1 LESFSD
7 SENKI
12 LVIGDGSWRPNYGY
26 GSMVIKDVTI
36 KTKSGA
42 PVPPV
47 PVSVPLPSASLWVS
61 IQSPSLEK
69 RG

>member
-12 LVIGDGSWRPNYGY
+12 LAIGDGSWRPNYGY

-36 KTKSGA
+36 KTESGA
-42 PVPPV
+42 PV